1 MKESKQLSDLITQTL
16 TELSN
21 HNYKASYVHH
31 YRLIYLSLQ
40 KYCTEALIESYTE
53 VVGNQYL
60 ESVKIQKP
68 YLSHHSMNEYRM
80 AVRRINCTFTKTEWR
95 PFVAKEVPYADSCYN
110 DIVAEYEKY
119 LYQKGKTR
127 CAVRGHVHTVARVL
141 KFAEQQGCYK
151 LTDLMPKYIFDA
163 FKESSNKTSFRNII
177 RTFLRY
183 AYAYKLITVN
193 LCIIVPGMLHHT
205 SIPTVYSPE
214 EIEIL
219 LASIDRQTEL
229 GKRNYA
235 MILIAAR
242 LGLRAC
248 DIAAIKFD
256 CLHLD
261 TSTIEIIQV
270 KTKQPLTLPLL
281 DEVKSAIY
289 DYVDHARPQSA
300 NEHIF
305 LNERGYGAILPPSI
319 TAAVRRAFEK
329 SGINCNNRKHG
340 SHALRSS
347 LASALLV
354 EGNDF
359 PTIQKVLGHRDI
371 QSTRS
376 YVKVNIEQ
384 LRTHALP
391 VPKPAESYERLLA
404 DVRSTV

>member
-1 MKESKQLSDLITQTL
+1 M
-16 TELSN
+16 
-21 HNYKASYVHH
+21 
-31 YRLIYLSLQ
+31 
-40 KYCTEALIESYTE
+40 
-53 VVGNQYL
+53 
-60 ESVKIQKP
+60 
-68 YLSHHSMNEYRM
+68 
-80 AVRRINCTFTKTEWR
+80 
-95 PFVAKEVPYADSCYN
+95 
-110 DIVAEYEKY
+110 
-119 LYQKGKTR
+119 
-127 CAVRGHVHTVARVL
+127 
-141 KFAEQQGCYK
+141 
-151 LTDLMPKYIFDA
+151 
-163 FKESSNKTSFRNII
+163 
-177 RTFLRY
+177 RY

-193 LCIIVPGMLHHT
+193 LSLIVPGMLHHT
-205 SIPTVYSPE
+205 SVPTVYSPE

-219 LASIDRQTEL
+219 LESIDRQTEL

-261 TSTIEIIQV
+261 TSTIEIMQV

-281 DEVKSAIY
+281 DDVKSAIY

-305 LNERGYGAILPPSI
+305 LNERGYGAILPHSI
-319 TAAVRRAFEK
+319 TAAVRRAFEN

-391 VPKPAESYERLLA
+391 VPNPTESYERLLA
-404 DVRSTV
+404 DVRATV